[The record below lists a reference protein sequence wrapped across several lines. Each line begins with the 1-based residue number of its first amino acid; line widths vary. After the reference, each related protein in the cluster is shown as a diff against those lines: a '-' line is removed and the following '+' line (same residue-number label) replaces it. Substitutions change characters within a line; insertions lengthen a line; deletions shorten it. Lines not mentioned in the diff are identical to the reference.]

1 MIPEGVHHKHCTK
14 ALIDMGK
21 LDHTMPWHQA
31 VLADTT
37 VYPVSPWAFDLVTR
51 LWDMGHPFPAFVAEL
66 AGMAEGEDVSIY
78 DEEKHDE
85 LHHQVAGYVRKLPNF
100 IKADETFL
108 VEDLLE
114 WQDGLFMT
122 AKGMLTAIV
131 EAESHR

>member
-1 MIPEGVHHKHCTK
+1 
-14 ALIDMGK
+14 
-21 LDHTMPWHQA
+21 
-31 VLADTT
+31 
-37 VYPVSPWAFDLVTR
+37 
-51 LWDMGHPFPAFVAEL
+51 MGHPFPAFVAEL